1 MNLYKTEQLNILKLL
16 LRIETT
22 VEHCHQ
28 LLGLPNGENNVPYD
42 DKERY
47 LKMAMRL
54 DSNDPDISYRK
65 KNIKSIANVADV
77 VILN

>member
-1 MNLYKTEQLNILKLL
+1 MNLYKTEQLNILKQL

-22 VEHCHQ
+22 IEHCHQ
-28 LLGLPNGENNVPYD
+28 LLGLPNGENNVTYD

-65 KNIKSIANVADV
+65 KNIKTITNVTDV
-77 VILN
+77 AKLN